1 MRIPGGKPPREK
13 DVEALDIKGQLAAG
27 ALKLVGKLPL
37 RWSRRLGGLAGN
49 MAVATRGE
57 SLRVS
62 RINLEHCYPAMDPAR
77 RNSLARQS
85 VVNTAMTGFE
95 VASLW
100 RQPWSRAEDAIVR
113 VRNQQLLTDGV
124 EEGRGVLVLAPH
136 IGNWEIFGQFLATV
150 GPTTSLYAPPKIA
163 ALDPVIRSGR
173 ESTGAKLVPT
183 NVRGVR
189 ALLKALKA
197 GDIVGVLPD
206 QEPDA
211 SGGDFAPFFG
221 HPTLTMTLAY
231 NLIQRTGCKVVFGF
245 GKRVPEG
252 FELVLLPA
260 EQAIYSEEQKVSLA
274 ALNRGVEACIAEAP
288 EQYQWEYKRFR
299 RGPEGKTGIY
309 RRS

>member
-1 MRIPGGKPPREK
+1 M
-13 DVEALDIKGQLAAG
+13 DIKGQMAAG
-27 ALKLVGKLPL
+27 ALKLIGGLPL
-37 RWSRRLGGLAGN
+37 GWSRRLGKLAGFG
-49 MAVATRGE
+49 AVCSRGQ
-57 SLRVS
+57 SLRIS
-62 RINLEHCYPAMDPAR
+62 RINLAHCYPAMDPKQR
-77 RNSLARQS
+77 EKLARDS

-100 RQPWSRAEDAIVR
+100 RQPWSHAEDSIVR

-124 EEGRGVLVLAPH
+124 EEGHGVLVLAPH
-136 IGNWEIFGQFLATV
+136 IGNWEIFGQYLATV
-150 GPTTSLYAPPKIA
+150 GPTTSLYAPPKIT
-163 ALDPVIRSGR
+163 ALDPVIREGR
-173 ESTGAKLVPT
+173 EKTGAKLVPT

-189 ALLKALKA
+189 ALLKALKE
-197 GDIVGVLPD
+197 GGIVGVLPD

-211 SGGDFAPFFG
+211 SGGEYAPLFG
-221 HPTLTMTLAY
+221 HPTLTMTLGF

-245 GKRVPEG
+245 AKRLPEG

-260 EQAIYSEEQKVSLA
+260 EQAIYSDEAKVSLA

>member
-1 MRIPGGKPPREK
+1 M
-13 DVEALDIKGQLAAG
+13 DIKGQLAAG
-27 ALKLVGKLPL
+27 ALKLIGQLPL
-37 RWSRRLGGLAGN
+37 KWSRRLGGFTGHC
-49 MAVATRGE
+49 AVATRAN

-62 RINLEHCYPAMDPAR
+62 RINLAHCYPEMQEKAR
-77 RNSLARQS
+77 EQLARQS

-100 RQPWSRAEDAIVR
+100 RQSWSLAEDSIER
-113 VRNQQLLTDGV
+113 IRNQQLLTEGV
-124 EEGRGVLVLAPH
+124 SEGRGVLVLAPH
-136 IGNWEIFGQFLATV
+136 IGNWEIFGQYLATV
-150 GPTTSLYAPPKIA
+150 GPTTSLYAPPKIE
-163 ALDPVIRSGR
+163 ALDSLIRAGR
-173 ESTGAKLVPT
+173 EKTGANLVPT

-197 GDIVGVLPD
+197 GGIVGVLPD
-206 QEPDA
+206 QEPDL
-211 SGGDFAPFFG
+211 SGGEFAPFFG

-245 GKRVPEG
+245 AKRLEQG

-260 EQAIYSEEQKVSLA
+260 EEAIYSEEAKVSLA

-299 RGPEGKTGIY
+299 RAPEGRTGLY
-309 RRS
+309 KKN

>member
-1 MRIPGGKPPREK
+1 M
-13 DVEALDIKGQLAAG
+13 AAG
-27 ALKLVGKLPL
+27 ALKLIGQLPL
-37 RWSRRLGGLAGN
+37 KWSRRLGGLTGRC
-49 MAVATRGE
+49 AVATRAN

-62 RINLEHCYPAMDPAR
+62 RINLAHCYPEMPDKAR
-77 RNSLARQS
+77 EQLARQS

-100 RQPWSRAEDAIVR
+100 RQSWSVAEDSIER
-113 VRNQQLLTDGV
+113 IRNQQLLTEGV
-124 EEGRGVLVLAPH
+124 SEGRGVLVLAPH
-136 IGNWEIFGQFLATV
+136 IGNWEIFGQYLATV
-150 GPTTSLYAPPKIA
+150 GPTTSLYAPPKIE
-163 ALDPVIRSGR
+163 ALDALIRAGR
-173 ESTGAKLVPT
+173 EKTGANLVPT

-197 GDIVGVLPD
+197 GGIVGVLPD
-206 QEPDA
+206 QEPDL
-211 SGGDFAPFFG
+211 SGGEFAPFFG

-245 GKRVPEG
+245 AKRLEQG

-260 EQAIYSEEQKVSLA
+260 EEAIYSDEAKVSLA

-299 RGPEGKTGIY
+299 RAPEGRTGLY
-309 RRS
+309 RKN